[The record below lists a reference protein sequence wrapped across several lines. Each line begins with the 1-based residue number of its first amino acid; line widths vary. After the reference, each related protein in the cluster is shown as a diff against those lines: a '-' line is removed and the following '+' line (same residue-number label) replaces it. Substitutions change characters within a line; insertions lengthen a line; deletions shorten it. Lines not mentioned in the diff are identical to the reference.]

1 MGDDRSRAQQI
12 QAGVGVIAVIGV
24 ACAGVWLWT
33 ILRDRQRT
41 EYTVRFTAQQGVY
54 GLRPGAAV
62 RIGGLPR
69 GRVEEIE
76 PIIESGSIAF
86 YDVRIMLRGDT
97 PLYRGVQVE
106 ATGGG
111 TSGESAIEFHSL
123 GRVRNLAGSLPNADR
138 DSGVLPPGSVIQA
151 VDPPPFRD
159 TFGSEGGRS
168 LRALSE
174 RFSALR
180 TEYAKIFD
188 ELPAKAGPLKDD
200 WTALVARVREDYP
213 AWRRDFES
221 ARESAARAIE
231 ALGAGKDPAPDAV
244 IPNLRAARDDFGAL
258 EKLNTS
264 RASFSYAALRHAVDK
279 ISALR
284 ERGGALADA
293 VRDSEHALGAA
304 NADFSITGQELAAT
318 ESEIL
323 SAPWKLFASPDAAQR
338 AEAWRIEQARAFA
351 QAATEFSRAMDAIV
365 GALERDGKLLA
376 EVPGLAE
383 LLRTRTDA
391 AAAQFRGQTD
401 RFARMLLGE
410 PEVSPRTPSTP
421 DPAPHA
427 P

>member
-1 MGDDRSRAQQI
+1 MGDDRSRSQQI
-12 QAGVGVIAVIGV
+12 KAGVGVIAAIGV
-24 ACAGVWLWT
+24 ACAGVWAWT
-33 ILRDRQRT
+33 ALRDRQHA

-69 GRVEEIE
+69 GRVEEIV
-76 PIIESGSIAF
+76 PVIESGAIAA

-151 VDPPPFRD
+151 SDAPAFREA
-159 TFGSEGGRS
+159 FGSEGARSVRDLADRVAS
-168 LRALSE
+168 LRE
-174 RFSALR
+174 Q
-180 TEYAKIFD
+180 YARIFD

-200 WTALVARVREDYP
+200 WTALVERARADYP

-221 ARESAARAIE
+221 ARESASRAIA

-244 IPNLRAARDDFGAL
+244 IPNLRAAKEDLGAL
-258 EKLNTS
+258 ERLNTT

-279 ISALR
+279 VSALR

-318 ESEIL
+318 ESEVL

-351 QAATEFSRAMDAIV
+351 QAATEFSRAMDAIA
-365 GALERDGKLLA
+365 GALERDGKLLN

-410 PEVSPRTPSTP
+410 PAVSPPTPSVP
-421 DPAPHA
+421 DPAPRA